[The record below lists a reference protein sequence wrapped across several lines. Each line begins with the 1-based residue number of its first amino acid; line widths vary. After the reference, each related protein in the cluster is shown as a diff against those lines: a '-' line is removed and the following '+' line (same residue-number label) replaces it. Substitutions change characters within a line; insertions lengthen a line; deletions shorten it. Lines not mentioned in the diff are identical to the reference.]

1 MTYWIYIMNDK
12 QLILSAKQTFDKIQS
27 KIYGDIQS
35 LLKYAKLNAYEI
47 LQAKNP
53 SYSESAAIL
62 NRYVNIIRALSDLGI
77 PIPKTALQDLE
88 RIVNTFTS
96 LAVAIDESDID
107 GIGAATA
114 ALDCEPYI

>member
-1 MTYWIYIMNDK
+1 MNHFTSPDVLKMTYWIYIMNDE

-53 SYSESAAIL
+53 SYRKVL
-62 NRYVNIIRALSDLGI
+62 R
-77 PIPKTALQDLE
+77 
-88 RIVNTFTS
+88 F
-96 LAVAIDESDID
+96 
-107 GIGAATA
+107 
-114 ALDCEPYI
+114 